1 MTTDGVMPRRDST
14 LPPGRLTALVLGS
27 AAGGGFPQWNCAC
40 RLCTLAWNNDPRVR
54 SATQASLA
62 FSADGAHWLVVGA
75 SPDLRE
81 QILANSHLHPRATDS
96 RRNSPIMAVAVVSAD
111 VDGIAGLI
119 VTRERQRLT
128 LLAAAP
134 VLDILRANPVFDV
147 LDPALVERVAL
158 TPDEPFDVGHG
169 LRLTLLTMPGKI
181 PLYLEDRAS
190 ATAQPA
196 ATYAAMVQAHGR
208 TAIYA
213 PGCAQITDA
222 VRAKLAQADALF
234 FDGTLFTDD
243 EMIAAGV
250 GTKTGLRMGHVP
262 ISGPDGSLARLS
274 GLPGR
279 RIYVHINNT
288 NPVLVAGSP
297 ERAAVEA
304 AGFTV
309 GQDGMEVQV

>member
-1 MTTDGVMPRRDST
+1 MAADGATSLQDR
-14 LPPGRLTALVLGS
+14 LAAPGRLSALVLGS

-40 RLCTLAWNNDPRVR
+40 RLCALAWAGDPRVR
-54 SATQASLA
+54 PATQASLA
-62 FSADGAHWLVVGA
+62 FSADGGAHWLVVGA
-75 SPDLRE
+75 SPDLRQ
-81 QILANSHLHPRATDS
+81 QIISSPQLHPRTGTGRD
-96 RRNSPIMAVAVVSAD
+96 SPITAVVIVSSD

-119 VTRERQRLT
+119 VLRERQRLT

-147 LDPALVERVAL
+147 LDSSVVERIPLA
-158 TPDEPFDVGHG
+158 PDQPFDAGHG

-181 PLYLEDRAS
+181 PLYLEDRGA

-196 ATYAAMVQAHGR
+196 ATYAARVQAHGR

-222 VRAKLAQADALF
+222 VRARLATADALF
-234 FDGTLFTDD
+234 FDGTLFTDT
-243 EMIAAGV
+243 EMIDAGV
-250 GTKTGLRMGHVP
+250 GSKTGRRMGHVP
-262 ISGPDGSLARLS
+262 IDGPDGSLALLS

-288 NPVLVAGSP
+288 NPVLLAGSP

-304 AGFTV
+304 AGV
-309 GQDGMEVQV
+309 AIGQDGMEIDV